1 MSRQI
6 DWKIE
11 FWCNASGGSTV
22 EKWLDSLSREQLKSV
37 AKEMKLLEI
46 CGNKLKL
53 PHSRS
58 LKKGLFE
65 LRERQY
71 GLRIYYAFLQDKTV
85 LMLHAGNKRTQNRD
99 IEVARNVLSDNLS
112 RRVVL

>member
-1 MSRQI
+1 
-6 DWKIE
+6 
-11 FWCNASGGSTV
+11 
-22 EKWLDSLSREQLKSV
+22 
-37 AKEMKLLEI
+37 MKLLGI
-46 CGNKLKL
+46 CGTNLKL

-71 GLRIYYAFLQDKTV
+71 GLRIYYAFLQNKTV
-85 LMLHAGNKRTQNRD
+85 LMLHAGNKKTQKKD
-99 IEVARNVLSDNLS
+99 IMVARERLELVLS

>member
-11 FWCNASGGSTV
+11 FWCNASGDSTV

-46 CGNKLKL
+46 CGNKLQL

-85 LMLHAGNKRTQNRD
+85 LMLHAGNKKTQNRD
-99 IEVARNVLSDNLS
+99 IEVARQRLEQQFE
-112 RRVVL
+112 